1 MDLMQNF
8 HLLRP
13 GWLLALPLLWGTSF
27 WLARRN
33 SGDGDWKQLVD
44 SDLLPGLLL
53 ASDSKRN
60 WTPWPWLALAWT
72 IAVLALSGPSWQKE
86 TSVAFRGT
94 EEWALILDLS
104 PSMAAS
110 DVKPNR
116 FTRARYALDDIL
128 NSAKDARVSLIA
140 FSDEP
145 YTVTPM
151 TDDVATIRALLP
163 PLSPNIMPSAGD
175 NVAPALEQAE
185 KLIRQ
190 GGANKG
196 QIIVL
201 TDGFS
206 DPAAAF
212 VAAKKLKSQGMTVNV
227 VAIGTPAGAPLSK
240 QDGSFVQNAQGT
252 LKMASLDVELLQ
264 QLASAGGGR
273 YVELSQLPDLLTNLQ
288 ARSEQTGKVNAEKNI
303 QVQHWLDGGVWL
315 LPFLLLASA
324 FLARRGWL

>member
-1 MDLMQNF
+1 MDLMQHF

-13 GWLLALPLLWGTSF
+13 GWLLALPLLWGLSF

-33 SGDGDWKQLVD
+33 SGDRDWKQLVD

-53 ASDSKRN
+53 AKGSKRN

-72 IAVLALSGPSWQKE
+72 IAALALSGPSWQKE
-86 TSVAFRGT
+86 TSVAFRGSA
-94 EEWALILDLS
+94 EWAIVLDLS
-104 PSMAAS
+104 PSMAAT
-110 DVKPNR
+110 DLNPNR
-116 FTRARYALDDIL
+116 FTRARYAIDDIL
-128 NSAKDARVSLIA
+128 NAAKDARVGLIA

-145 YTVTPM
+145 YIVTPM
-151 TDDVATIRALLP
+151 TEDVATIRALLP
-163 PLSPNIMPSAGD
+163 PLSPDIMPSAGD
-175 NVAPALEQAE
+175 NVAPALDQTE

-190 GGANKG
+190 GGAKNG

-206 DPAAAF
+206 DPATAFEAAR
-212 VAAKKLKSQGMTVNV
+212 KLKSQGMTVNV
-227 VAIGTPAGAPLSK
+227 VAIGTSAGAPISK
-240 QDGSFVQNAQGT
+240 QDGGFVQNTQGK
-252 LKMASLDVELLQ
+252 LKMASLDVDLLQ

-273 YVELSQLPDLLTNLQ
+273 FVELSQLPDLLSNLQ
-288 ARSEQTGKVNAEKNI
+288 ARTEQIGKVNSQKNI

-315 LPFLLLASA
+315 LPFLLLAAA